1 MLITIPQS
9 TMTSRVEYI
18 TATQVIVHAND
29 GLVGYGETPRNV
41 GLGAVQFAAQQVI
54 GKTLRQIA
62 WAAPISPDFS
72 DHDMFGHEDPP
83 VPPRLY
89 ENDFH
94 ATGGAMG
101 VIVALQDLIA
111 KSAGMRLCDLIGGPC
126 RERIVTDWWMART
139 DSEHAVR

>member
-1 MLITIPQS
+1 
-9 TMTSRVEYI
+9 MTSRVEYI

-126 RERIVTDWWMART
+126 RERIATDWWMART